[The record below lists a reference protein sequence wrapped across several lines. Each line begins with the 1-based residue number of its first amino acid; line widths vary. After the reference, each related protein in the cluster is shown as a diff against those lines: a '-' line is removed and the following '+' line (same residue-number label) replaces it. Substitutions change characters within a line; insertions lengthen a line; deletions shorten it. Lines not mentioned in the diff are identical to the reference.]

1 MMDIA
6 QGLFSFSP
14 NFNLNLGSFSFS
26 PSYIQAGVI
35 LLLVFLLVLTF
46 AQVRRHFIEWSFKG
60 ALFGIFF
67 GFLLALILE
76 GFLIVGGK
84 TAITEI
90 VGWKDAPQPILSVL
104 DAGRTQL
111 VSVLGVTTEIPSSN
125 AKIKTAPE
133 EVLRSFQALSPNDL
147 AKVKKLI
154 CAP

>member
-1 MMDIA
+1 MNLA
-6 QGLFSFSP
+6 QLFSNFSP
-14 NFNLNLGSFSFS
+14 KINLNLGSLSFS

-35 LLLVFLLVLTF
+35 LLLIFLLVVML

-60 ALFGIFF
+60 AIFGIFV

-90 VGWKDAPQPILSVL
+90 VGWKDAPQPILSFL
-104 DAGRTQL
+104 DAGREKL

-133 EVLRSFQALSPNDL
+133 EVLSSFQALSPNDSK
-147 AKVKKLI
+147 KVKKII
-154 CAP
+154 CVP